1 MSIPFVNEPS
11 KTRLYQHIPSIFPF
25 RLRLLRFADF
35 SAPVKKLTKI
45 VSSLSLPSISRSHR
59 RDHRE
64 ERTTA
69 REKLRL
75 ALIRRL
81 PSHRDER
88 FSLET
93 GRVRLR
99 NCGARKQLGHACLIS
114 WVGQS
119 LGYLHPLST
128 RRESKNRIKGFPV
141 SSPDRDLHSS
151 PSPRQKTF
159 QTEKVHECFLL
170 LHEKYI
176 YIKSFSSRRDMN
188 KYRIVTNDRRGGRG
202 LAQRDG
208 KRFSRPPPAPSP
220 SKVIEGKFGHA
231 PSPPRL
237 LV

>member
-81 PSHRDER
+81 PSYSHRDER

-176 YIKSFSSRRDMN
+176 Y
-188 KYRIVTNDRRGGRG
+188 
-202 LAQRDG
+202 
-208 KRFSRPPPAPSP
+208 
-220 SKVIEGKFGHA
+220 
-231 PSPPRL
+231 
-237 LV
+237 

>member
-1 MSIPFVNEPS
+1 M
-11 KTRLYQHIPSIFPF
+11 
-25 RLRLLRFADF
+25 
-35 SAPVKKLTKI
+35 
-45 VSSLSLPSISRSHR
+45 SLPSTFLPSLVPIEETTGRS
-59 RDHRE
+59 E
-64 ERTTA
+64 QQA

-81 PSHRDER
+81 PSYSHRDER

-176 YIKSFSSRRDMN
+176 YI
-188 KYRIVTNDRRGGRG
+188 Y
-202 LAQRDG
+202 
-208 KRFSRPPPAPSP
+208 
-220 SKVIEGKFGHA
+220 
-231 PSPPRL
+231 
-237 LV
+237 